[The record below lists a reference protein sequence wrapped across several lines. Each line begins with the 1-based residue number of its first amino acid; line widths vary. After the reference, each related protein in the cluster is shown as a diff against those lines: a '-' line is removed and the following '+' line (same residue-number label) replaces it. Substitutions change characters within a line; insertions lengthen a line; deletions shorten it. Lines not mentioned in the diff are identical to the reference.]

1 MNEGV
6 VMHENLNAV
15 DELIKVNSKQTDK
28 NTVFNMFKERYNAHF
43 AKNDEFESKR
53 QQIC

>member
-6 VMHENLNAV
+6 AMHDNFNAV
-15 DELIKVNSKQTDK
+15 DELMKVNNKQTDK

-43 AKNDEFESKR
+43 A
-53 QQIC
+53 